1 MATKT
6 HSGGCHCGA
15 VRYHAEIDLSQP
27 VISCNCS
34 MCGRS
39 GTLLA
44 FVPAPSFTLDS
55 GADSISS
62 YKFNNHIIDH
72 LFCKTCG
79 IKSFARGKGRD
90 GSDTVAVNTRC
101 LDDIDLKALKV
112 QEYDV
117 KSR

>member
-1 MATKT
+1 MSQTT
-6 HSGGCHCGA
+6 YSGGCQCGQ
-15 VRYHAEIDLSQP
+15 VRYDVELDLSQP

-44 FVPAPSFTLDS
+44 FVPTDKFKLKS
-55 GADSISS
+55 GQDRLTD
-62 YKFNNHIIDH
+62 YQFNNHIIHH
-72 LFCKTCG
+72 LFCNTCG

-90 GSDTVAVNTRC
+90 GSEQIAINTRC
-101 LDDIDLKALKV
+101 LDGVDIDTLKITKF
-112 QEYDV
+112 DG